1 MAAIDV
7 RNQASASTRTPLL
20 VVLREVAA
28 SGIAAAVAGVVAG
41 GVGGRL
47 VMRLGA
53 LIDPARIGFRTENG
67 NRIGDITAEGTVA
80 PVLFGGLFAGMAAA
94 TVWVV
99 VRPWLP
105 ARRLPRYAAAAAA
118 AVALTG
124 FTVVEGDNRDFFI
137 LEPAAANVVMFISI
151 VALAGL
157 LTVWLDQRFVAWWRG
172 ARWFTPVAHSVLL
185 FGALLAPTSLAAF
198 VSSDFCFCDVPPR
211 PTGVALVVVAGATVI
226 SWVLSWRG
234 IKYPKVLRPV
244 GSGATVA
251 AVIFGMLH
259 LVHQIAAIV

>member
-1 MAAIDV
+1 MAAVDHKTLE
-7 RNQASASTRTPLL
+7 SATTRTSAL
-20 VVLREVAA
+20 VILREVAS

-47 VMRLGA
+47 VMRFGA
-53 LIDPARIGFRTENG
+53 LIDPARIGFRTDNG
-67 NRIGDITAEGTVA
+67 NRIGDITSEGTVA
-80 PVLFGGLFAGMAAA
+80 LILFGGLFAGMAAA

-105 ARRLPRYAAAAAA
+105 VRRLPRSAAAAAA

-124 FTVVEGDNRDFFI
+124 FTVIEGDNRDFFI

-172 ARWFTPVAHSVLL
+172 ARWFTPVALVVLVL
-185 FGALLAPTSLAAF
+185 GGLLAPTSFASFL
-198 VSSDFCFCDVPPR
+198 SSDFCFCAVPPR
-211 PTGVALVVVAGATVI
+211 PAGVALLVVAAATAI
-226 SWVLSWRG
+226 TWVVRWRG
-234 IKYPKVLRPV
+234 IKYPKALRIV

-251 AVIFGMLH
+251 AVVFGLIH
-259 LVHQIAAIV
+259 LAHQIVAIV